1 MPETR
6 PATADIFVS
15 TAWLAER
22 LGAPGLIVIDGS
34 WYLPD
39 AGRDAR
45 AEYRAA
51 HIPGAIYFDIDTI
64 ADTKSGLPHTMPSP
78 VQFSSQMRAL
88 GVGDGMTVI
97 VYDGAGLFSAP
108 RVRWM
113 LKTFG
118 LAEVYVLEGGM
129 PKWQAEG
136 RPLQDGVV
144 TLPPRHFSA
153 RLDNSA
159 IASAEDVKSAL
170 GGGRTQVV
178 DARSAARFEGLAPEP
193 RPGVRSGHMPGA
205 RNLPFAEI
213 VTDGSLK
220 TPEAITAAFEAA
232 GVDLDRPIITSCGS
246 GVSAAI
252 LALGLEAI
260 GRRVS
265 AIYDG
270 SWAEWGARQDLPV
283 VTGKA

>member
-1 MPETR
+1 MPDSETL
-6 PATADIFVS
+6 TADIFVS

-22 LGAPGLIVIDGS
+22 LGAPGLVVVDGS

-39 AGRDAR
+39 AGRNPK
-45 AEYRAA
+45 AEYLAG
-51 HIPGAIYFDIDTI
+51 HIPGAVYFDIDDI

-88 GVGDGMTVI
+88 GIGDGMSIV

-118 LAEVYVLEGGM
+118 VAEVYLLEGGL

-136 RPLQDGVV
+136 RSLQDGMV
-144 TLPPRHFSA
+144 TLPPRHFTA

-159 IASAEDVKSAL
+159 IASASDVQGAL
-170 GGGRTQVV
+170 SSGKAQVV
-178 DARSAARFEGLAPEP
+178 DARPAARFEGLAPEP
-193 RPGVRSGHMPGA
+193 RPGVRAGHMPGA
-205 RNLPFAEI
+205 ANLPFADI
-213 VTDGSLK
+213 IADGQLK
-220 TPEAITAAFEAA
+220 APEAIAAAFAGA
-232 GVDLDRPIITSCGS
+232 GVDLNKPIITSCGS

-252 LALGLEAI
+252 LALGLETT

-270 SWAEWGARQDLPV
+270 SWAEWGAREDLPIA
-283 VTGKA
+283 TGKA